1 MTTFRLSL
9 LAVMVAFSVTG
20 SASAAAKKKAPGKIA
35 APIAAQAEVD
45 KLKGDFKWGMSPD
58 DVMAKMVQKVEG
70 TFDDRLKKTVND
82 PTKQD
87 RVRKEMRAEVEKV
100 KQHSLVKFDGQKTG
114 YDVSII
120 DQELAHNVGESML
133 VAKEETATR
142 YFFFADDHLFKMF
155 IAFDKDMLQGKSFK
169 DFGQLMQGRF
179 GKAREVF
186 VDERSKAGVT
196 HKLDHYVWNTKAGDV
211 LRLVDRSAF
220 YDVYCLVIYD
230 GAVDQR
236 LADADKA
243 HVKAQKSDALV
254 DAVISKPLNNR
265 DENDNV
271 IDRITGREVH
281 RPGDDAP
288 ANIVVPS
295 PTHGGPSP
303 KEVNRAAEPS
313 GDEPASKPAKTKG
326 KGKEG
331 GAEKPPSGLEL

>member
-9 LAVMVAFSVTG
+9 LALVMALSVAG
-20 SASAAAKKKAPGKIA
+20 SAAAAAKKKPAGKVA
-35 APIAAQAEVD
+35 APIASQGEID
-45 KLKGDFKWGMSPD
+45 KLKGDFKWGMNPD
-58 DVMAKMVQKVEG
+58 EVLAKMVQKLEG
-70 TFDDRLKKTVND
+70 TYDDRLKKTVND

-87 RVRKEMRAEVEKV
+87 QVRKQMRAEVEKV

-120 DQELAHNVGESML
+120 DQELVQSSGESML
-133 VAKEETATR
+133 VAKEDNASR

-155 IAFDKDMLQGKSFK
+155 VAFDKDMLQGKGFK
-169 DFGQLMQGRF
+169 EFGALMQGRF
-179 GKAREVF
+179 GKAREVY

-196 HKLDHYVWNTKAGDV
+196 HKLDHYIWNTKGGDV

-230 GAVDQR
+230 GSVEQR
-236 LADADKA
+236 MAEAAKA

-254 DAVISKPLNNR
+254 DAVIAKPLNNR

-281 RPGDDAP
+281 RPGEQAP
-288 ANIVVPS
+288 ADIKVPS

-303 KEVNRAAEPS
+303 KEVNQPEPS
-313 GDEPASKPAKTKG
+313 EEQKPAKAKA
-326 KGKEG
+326 GKEK
-331 GAEKPPSGLEL
+331 APSGLEL